1 MYKMENG
8 TTLQTNHATR
18 VVAST
23 LGIFVGLA
31 GIDHGIFE
39 ILQGNLATD
48 SVMIA
53 AIGPSQRFWQ
63 YGEETALTIIPNF
76 LVTGILAVIF
86 GILVTIWSIKFIDKK
101 YGGGVLF
108 LLGLTLF
115 LFGGGFA
122 PIFMTIIA
130 SLTATRINKP
140 LKFWRA
146 VLPGFLR
153 RFLGNIWLSVLVTF
167 VIVFAFSVVV
177 AIFGWPLILFFD
189 AETTMS
195 YLNTLADI
203 MLGLMIL
210 APLTGF
216 AYDIQTQLE
225 KAIDH
230 HG

>member
-1 MYKMENG
+1 METREPKIYNP
-8 TTLQTNHATR
+8 ATR

-53 AIGPSQRFWQ
+53 AIGPAQRFWQ
-63 YGEETALTIIPNF
+63 YGDEPALTIIPSF

-86 GILVTIWSIKFIDKK
+86 GILLTIWSIKFIKK
-101 YGGGVLF
+101 RYGAGILF
-108 LLGLTLF
+108 LLGIILF

-146 VLPGFLR
+146 ALPGFIR
-153 RFLGNIWLSVLVTF
+153 RFLGKIWLGTLLAFTLIFIVSVS
-167 VIVFAFSVVV
+167 I
-177 AIFGWPLILFFD
+177 AIFGWPLTSFYDADKTLNILNLL
-189 AETTMS
+189 S
-195 YLNTLADI
+195 YI
-203 MLGLMIL
+203 MLGFMLL
-210 APLTGF
+210 SPLTGF
-216 AYDIQTQLE
+216 AHDIQEL
-225 KAIDH
+225 ADH
-230 HG
+230 G

>member
-1 MYKMENG
+1 MSFMETREPKIYNP
-8 TTLQTNHATR
+8 ATR

-53 AIGPSQRFWQ
+53 AIGPAQRFWQ
-63 YGEETALTIIPNF
+63 YGDEPALTIIPSF

-86 GILVTIWSIKFIDKK
+86 GILLTIWSIKFIGKK
-101 YGGGVLF
+101 YGAGILF
-108 LLGLTLF
+108 LLGIILF

-130 SLTATRINKP
+130 SITAARINKP

-146 VLPGFLR
+146 ALPGFIR
-153 RFLGNIWLSVLVTF
+153 GFLGKIWLGTLLAFTLIFIVSVS
-167 VIVFAFSVVV
+167 I
-177 AIFGWPLILFFD
+177 AIFGWPLTSFYDADTTLNILNLL
-189 AETTMS
+189 S
-195 YLNTLADI
+195 YI
-203 MLGLMIL
+203 MLGFMLL
-210 APLTGF
+210 SPLTGF
-216 AYDIQTQLE
+216 AHDIQEL
-225 KAIDH
+225 ADH
-230 HG
+230 G